1 MGAIVQQLLNAQQ
14 EQVAIKAMR
23 EYLSASRGGDGRTPR
38 EVDVDLDRKR
48 IQLIEQELQ
57 PLLAAYLAGQVALES
72 FKSRIDGINKRHEY
86 WGFKG
91 IKGQMFFN
99 MMANVADDEQEFD
112 QELKTALQLPQN
124 ETIASSRIKTFASYA
139 ARLGDQAIESGGS
152 RHSRPK
158 VGSVPFFLS
167 YFWQINEPNKWPV
180 YYTNS
185 VNVITDLNLWQPTG
199 ELAPNYVTYKQLHE
213 ELATIFSSTSG
224 EQFSLY
230 EVEHVFWFKG
240 GNPRGV
246 EKPLQRPPV
255 LPPTTPVAEIS
266 TDIST
271 LPDSYVPPII
281 AILSRMACNEPA
293 LQEAAKRSGT
303 SLDRAFEKSID
314 AAFRVLG
321 FDAKLMGQGQG
332 RVPDGVAISA
342 DDSYAVLWD
351 AKVRSQTYSMGTDDR
366 AIREYITTQS
376 REFKRRRSLRNIY
389 YAIVSSGFADDFDD
403 AIRAIKMETDVN
415 EVCLIE
421 AEALV
426 AIVDAKMRDQ
436 RQVTLGP
443 DGLQRLFSDS
453 GVLTEEVVRTTL
465 Q

>member
-1 MGAIVQQLLNAQQ
+1 MPKLLNPQQ
-14 EQVAIKAMR
+14 EQRALEVMS
-23 EYLSASRGGDGRTPR
+23 EYLTAPQDSDGITPR
-38 EVDVDLDRKR
+38 QADTASDRSR
-48 IQLIEQELQ
+48 IQLIEQELR
-57 PLLAAYLAGQVALES
+57 PLLRNYLAGQVPLNA
-72 FKSRIDGINKRHEY
+72 FKSRVDGINKRHEY

-99 MMANVADDEQEFD
+99 MVANVADDEQELD
-112 QELKTALQLPQN
+112 QELRSALQLPEN
-124 ETIASSRIKTFASYA
+124 ETIASSRIKTFTSYA
-139 ARLGDQAIESGGS
+139 ARLGEQAVESGGS

-158 VGSVPFFLS
+158 LGSVPFFLS
-167 YFWQINEPNKWPV
+167 YFWQIHEPSTWPV

-199 ELAPNYVTYKQLHE
+199 ELAPDYVTYKQLHE
-213 ELATIFSSTSG
+213 ELATLFSSTSG
-224 EQFSLY
+224 ESFGLY

-240 GNPRGV
+240 GNPRGD
-246 EKPLQRPPV
+246 EKPLQKPPV
-255 LPPTTPVAEIS
+255 PITIALPTIGTEIP
-266 TDIST
+266 T

-281 AILSRMACNEPA
+281 AILPRIARNEPG

-303 SLDRAFEKSID
+303 SLDRAFEKGID

-321 FDAKLMGQGQG
+321 YDAKLMGQGQG
-332 RVPDGVAISA
+332 RVPDGIAISA
-342 DDSYAVLWD
+342 DDSYAILWD
-351 AKVRSQTYSMGTDDR
+351 AKMRSQGYSMGTDDR

-403 AIRAIKMETDVN
+403 AIRTIKMETDVN

-453 GVLTEEVVRTTL
+453 GVLTENIIRTTL